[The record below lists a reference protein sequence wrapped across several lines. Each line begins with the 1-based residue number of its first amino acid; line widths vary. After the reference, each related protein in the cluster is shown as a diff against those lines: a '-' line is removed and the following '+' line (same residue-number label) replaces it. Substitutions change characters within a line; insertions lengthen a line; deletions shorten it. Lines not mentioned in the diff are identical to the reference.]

1 MKSDNKPK
9 TNKISKIYLN
19 DLQNQINT
27 LEKELFSFDNNNSI
41 NQEIKVGNLILNKN
55 LEEPLNQNTIN
66 VIKTNT
72 EDNNNINT
80 SNCENEAEKDEL
92 YNIILRERKEYN
104 ELDKVRKAQNEKYKQ
119 SENKCKLFEK
129 HNYNLQN
136 NMEILQKEKIEQEK
150 KIIELQK
157 EIDKL
162 RKEKSREI
170 QYKNEKLTETFN
182 QNYNNMNYI

>member
-1 MKSDNKPK
+1 MMFNVCGDDD
-9 TNKISKIYLN
+9 T
-19 DLQNQINT
+19 INIH
-27 LEKELFSFDNNNSI
+27 KQD
-41 NQEIKVGNLILNKN
+41 KLIFNKN
-55 LEEPLNQNTIN
+55 LDIPY
-66 VIKTNT
+66 
-72 EDNNNINT
+72 NINYNEKKN
-80 SNCENEAEKDEL
+80 SEEENIEITHSDTEAEKDEL

-119 SENKCKLFEK
+119 SENKCKLLEK

-162 RKEKSREI
+162 RKEKGKKIKNRLNKIYNNNNKSKKPKNK
-170 QYKNEKLTETFN
+170 YKNTEPK
-182 QNYNNMNYI
+182 

>member
-1 MKSDNKPK
+1 MKKEINQNQKKRID
-9 TNKISKIYLN
+9 KIYLK
-19 DLQNQINT
+19 QIQKEIDD
-27 LEKELFSFDNNNSI
+27 LEKQLFSYDDTI
-41 NQEIKVGNLILNKN
+41 NIHKQDKLIFNKKLDIPYNVNYNEKKN
-55 LEEPLNQNTIN
+55 LEE
-66 VIKTNT
+66 
-72 EDNNNINT
+72 ENIEIT
-80 SNCENEAEKDEL
+80 HSDTEAEKDEL

-119 SENKCKLFEK
+119 SENKCKLLEK